1 MDGDPSADRADW
13 HATRARPADASGYV
27 ERDGVRIFWET
38 FGSGGPAILILPTWS
53 VLHAAHGRFQIA
65 DLARDHRVITFDG
78 RGNGRSDRPH
88 GAEAYSDAEFVA
100 DAVAVLDA
108 TGTDQAVVV
117 ACSQATHWL
126 LRLAAEHPTRV
137 QGAVFSGTN
146 VPLAPAPPADS
157 DTVAFDEPY
166 RSTDGWAK
174 WNAAYW
180 RDDYEG
186 FLRFFF
192 SQVWTEPHSR
202 SVIEDCVAWGLE
214 TTPDTLIDTALAPG
228 MEHAAEALALAARV
242 TCPVL
247 VIHGQDDAVTPVER
261 SVRLAEATGGR
272 LVILEGAGHCSGNRD
287 PVAFDLLVREFLES
301 MAGSAPT
308 TVRWR
313 RAIDRPRRVL
323 VVPRGGD
330 PTELRR
336 DLAITRALRELTPDL
351 VIEWLVEERLGTW
364 LTARDE
370 LVHRSSGKPVERA
383 SADVAPG

>member
-1 MDGDPSADRADW
+1 MDGHSSTDRADW

-78 RGNGRSDRPH
+78 RGNGRSDRPR
-88 GAEAYSDAEFVA
+88 GAETYSDAAFVA

-146 VPLAPAPPADS
+146 VPLTPEDPDDS
-157 DTVAFDEPY
+157 DSVPFDEPY
-166 RSTDGWAK
+166 QSTDGWAK

-192 SQVWTEPHSR
+192 SKVWTEPHSL

-214 TTPDTLIDTALAPG
+214 TTPDTLIDTVTGPG
-228 MEHAAEALALAARV
+228 MDGAAEALELAARV

-247 VIHGQDDAVTPVER
+247 VIHGQADALTPVER
-261 SVRLAEATGGR
+261 SVRLAEATRGR

-287 PVAFDLLVREFLES
+287 PVSLRPARPRVPRFHGRVRADGRALD
-301 MAGSAPT
+301 AGDRPAPSGPRRPSRRRARRAPT
-308 TVRWR
+308 RSGHHPGAPRAQAGPGGRVAR
-313 RAIDRPRRVL
+313 RGAA
-323 VVPRGGD
+323 
-330 PTELRR
+330 R
-336 DLAITRALRELTPDL
+336 DLVDGP
-351 VIEWLVEERLGTW
+351 
-364 LTARDE
+364 
-370 LVHRSSGKPVERA
+370 
-383 SADVAPG
+383 